1 MQMLFII
8 PLLKTG
14 NPYYIIVN
22 ILTDNG
28 ENTMQ
33 NEKTSVLVL
42 AQCDLT
48 MRETL
53 NTRFGTQCAFT
64 FVENGEHPTAEQLR
78 AAAVI
83 FGEPSEAQLA
93 QTENLRL
100 LQLTWCCTAR
110 LDGTGAINRRI
121 SRKNTTMRRR
131 FPARPYLY
139 SAWATSARMWPAD

>member
-8 PLLKTG
+8 SLLKTG

-42 AQCDLT
+42 AQCDWT
-48 MRETL
+48 IRETL
-53 NTRFGTQCAFT
+53 NTRFGTRCAFT
-64 FVENGEHPTAEQLR
+64 FAENGEHPTAEQLR

-83 FGEPSEAQLA
+83 FVRCVRHDHRGVRDWQS
-93 QTENLRL
+93 
-100 LQLTWCCTAR
+100 
-110 LDGTGAINRRI
+110 GGAVPLVW
-121 SRKNTTMRRR
+121 TV
-131 FPARPYLY
+131 LEQ
-139 SAWATSARMWPAD
+139 

>member
-8 PLLKTG
+8 PLLKTE

-64 FVENGEHPTAEQLR
+64 FAENGEHPPQSSFAR
-78 AAAVI
+78 
-83 FGEPSEAQLA
+83 
-93 QTENLRL
+93 LRL
-100 LQLTWCCTAR
+100 FSANRVKLSWRRPKTCVCC
-110 LDGTGAINRRI
+110 
-121 SRKNTTMRRR
+121 S
-131 FPARPYLY
+131 
-139 SAWATSARMWPAD
+139 

>member
-8 PLLKTG
+8 LLLKTG

-53 NTRFGTQCAFT
+53 NNRFGTQCVHVRGGRRT
-64 FVENGEHPTAEQLR
+64 PDRR
-78 AAAVI
+78 AASRGCGY
-83 FGEPSEAQLA
+83 FRR
-93 QTENLRL
+93 TE
-100 LQLTWCCTAR
+100 
-110 LDGTGAINRRI
+110 
-121 SRKNTTMRRR
+121 
-131 FPARPYLY
+131 
-139 SAWATSARMWPAD
+139 